1 MHVLLVKTPACYTDG
16 TPVSVHNYGP
26 PMGLLTMQK
35 YLRNRGHDAT
45 IRIMD
50 TFDEVS
56 SFGPYDIVGI
66 TSMTATRDSCYHV
79 SNLVKERFPD
89 KTVLMGGPHCNGFS
103 EAILNHY
110 PSIDGVVEGEGEG
123 VLHRIVRGDDWA
135 DIPGLASRGADGKV
149 RFTRGHSCIDIEEV
163 VEVDFDAADT
173 LGRFINTNTEAPSN
187 RGGDTYFNREN
198 RFLNIVDGRGC
209 RGTCIFCGTPRTWG
223 TNVRQVR
230 PLVLVDMLER
240 LGKKYEVNSFFFS
253 NDNFVDSTAWIE
265 TFCGEI
271 LRRKMD
277 ISWWCL
283 GRVDLDYPEFL
294 RLMAQAGCYKIKYGV
309 ESGSGRILDSLG
321 KRINFDQI
329 INTVEATRKVGME
342 TACGFMVG
350 FPGETVEDMDETIR
364 FANSLRLNSFSYTA
378 TMLFPGTAIFRRA
391 LKEGKI
397 TERDFLVETRDAKAA
412 RRARSIVC
420 RETQPIY
427 VPDGF
432 EHDPFLDLCDANFH
446 RIESTPFQ
454 NEM

>member
-1 MHVLLVKTPACYTDG
+1 
-16 TPVSVHNYGP
+16 
-26 PMGLLTMQK
+26 
-35 YLRNRGHDAT
+35 
-45 IRIMD
+45 
-50 TFDEVS
+50 
-56 SFGPYDIVGI
+56 
-66 TSMTATRDSCYHV
+66 
-79 SNLVKERFPD
+79 
-89 KTVLMGGPHCNGFS
+89 
-103 EAILNHY
+103 
-110 PSIDGVVEGEGEG
+110 
-123 VLHRIVRGDDWA
+123 
-135 DIPGLASRGADGKV
+135 
-149 RFTRGHSCIDIEEV
+149 
-163 VEVDFDAADT
+163 
-173 LGRFINTNTEAPSN
+173 
-187 RGGDTYFNREN
+187 
-198 RFLNIVDGRGC
+198 
-209 RGTCIFCGTPRTWG
+209 
-223 TNVRQVR
+223 
-230 PLVLVDMLER
+230 
-240 LGKKYEVNSFFFS
+240 
-253 NDNFVDSTAWIE
+253 
-265 TFCGEI
+265 
-271 LRRKMD
+271 
-277 ISWWCL
+277 
-283 GRVDLDYPEFL
+283 VDLDYPEFL